1 MTRTAAPGSYRSAL
15 RVPEFDAIAASS
27 LISILGD
34 SAAYLAATVLVYQR
48 TGSPLLSA
56 LTFAIAFVPYLF
68 GGTLLASLVDRLR
81 PKALLVGFDLL
92 GAGLVAI
99 TAIPTVPVPAIFV
112 VLFAIGMLA
121 PVQAGTAG
129 ALVAEVLPG
138 DAYAAGR
145 SVQRICAQTAQIV
158 GAGLGGAL
166 VAAFG
171 PHGALLADS
180 GSFVASALIVAA
192 MVRAR
197 PATGIHHGDGAS
209 RSLVSDSL
217 FGIRTV
223 LGHPAVRR
231 LLLLGWVVPF
241 VAAAPEGLAAPA
253 VAQSGQP
260 AALIGLWLAAIP
272 IGAVVGDL
280 LAVWIVPPRH
290 RKRLTWPLAF
300 ALAFVLVL
308 FATRPTFG
316 VSIVL
321 LVLLGATSAYGLG
334 LDQTLRD
341 TTPAP
346 LLARMYTLNNNGLM
360 TIQGLGFAMA
370 GALGQLLGA
379 HDVIAIAGTV
389 GVLAVLALAR
399 SGSTA
404 AGRTEPP

>member
-1 MTRTAAPGSYRSAL
+1 MTRTAPPGSYRSAL

-27 LISILGD
+27 LISIMGD

-48 TGSPLLSA
+48 TGSSLLSA

-81 PKALLVGFDLL
+81 PKHLLVGFDLI

-99 TAIPTVPVPAIFV
+99 TAIPTVPIPTIFV
-112 VLFAIGMLA
+112 VLFLIGMLA
-121 PVQAGTAG
+121 PVHAGTAG

-138 DAYAAGR
+138 DSYAAGL
-145 SVQRICAQTAQIV
+145 SVQRICAQTAQIA

-180 GSFVASALIVAA
+180 ASFGVSALIVAV

-197 PATGIHHGDGAS
+197 PATGARHDNATS
-209 RSLVSDSL
+209 RSLVRDSL

-223 LGHPAVRR
+223 LAHPAVRR

-241 VAAAPEGLAAPA
+241 VAVAPEGLAAPA
-253 VAQSGQP
+253 VAQTGQP
-260 AALIGLWLAAIP
+260 AALVGLWLAAIP
-272 IGAVVGDL
+272 IGTVLGDL

-290 RKRLTWPLAF
+290 RKRLTWPLAL
-300 ALAFVLVL
+300 ALAVMLVL

-321 LVLLGATSAYGLG
+321 LVLAGATSAYGLG

-341 TTPAP
+341 ITPAP
-346 LLARMYTLNNNGLM
+346 LLARMYTLNTTGRM
-360 TIQGLGFAMA
+360 TIQGLGFAAA
-370 GALGQLLGA
+370 GALGQLLAA
-379 HDVIAIAGTV
+379 HDVVAIAGTV

-399 SGSTA
+399 SGRNA
-404 AGRTEPP
+404 APLKEPA